1 MYSVVEQYFSSKRIY
16 GLTNFRHKKYQ
27 FFSTKSF
34 FILIRPVKEFTAGKG
49 KAFYS
54 DAKQYNHISR
64 KQKFVILPIF
74 KNI

>member
-16 GLTNFRHKKYQ
+16 GL
-27 FFSTKSF
+27 TKSF